1 MEMSKTTFTLVG
13 GAGNQ
18 LFGIY
23 AGLHFQAAIGRQ
35 AIFTYKP
42 SGEYSYTSS
51 ILETLKF
58 DPALKISP
66 FLANDLS
73 IFWKTN
79 NRLRSTMKP
88 YNRIWNRFSSNY
100 ISPEL
105 SIDLKILKTKNIKN
119 IFGYFQT
126 TFYYESM
133 EKLGY
138 GHPKLINP
146 SKWYKNYLIK
156 IKEVSPIIMHV
167 RRGDYLKHSTIYQ
180 YLDSDYYAKAIYSL
194 PKDLRDNPIWIF
206 SDDQQQA
213 KDLIKDL
220 PTRNYFVIDQY
231 NQKAIEVL
239 FLMSNGVSH
248 ITANSTFSWWSA
260 MLSTCSTHVV
270 APKVWFKDRPTPPD
284 LLPKKWETILCQ

>member
-1 MEMSKTTFTLVG
+1 
-13 GAGNQ
+13 
-18 LFGIY
+18 
-23 AGLHFQAAIGRQ
+23 
-35 AIFTYKP
+35 
-42 SGEYSYTSS
+42 
-51 ILETLKF
+51 
-58 DPALKISP
+58 
-66 FLANDLS
+66 
-73 IFWKTN
+73 
-79 NRLRSTMKP
+79 MKP

-126 TFYYESM
+126 TYYYESM